1 MKTRYS
7 RLTLAERRQI
17 ERWWLMNMS
26 ATEIARRLARHR
38 STEFRELRRNRHH
51 DAELPE
57 LSGYWGVLAQK
68 SGARP
73 PFPAPEACPLSRV
86 EPASH
91 RLFEGGLVAGANC
104 RADAVRRGSV

>member
-7 RLTLAERRQI
+7 RLTLADRRQI

-73 PFPAPEACPLSRV
+73 PFPAPDC
-86 EPASH
+86 
-91 RLFEGGLVAGANC
+91 
-104 RADAVRRGSV
+104 